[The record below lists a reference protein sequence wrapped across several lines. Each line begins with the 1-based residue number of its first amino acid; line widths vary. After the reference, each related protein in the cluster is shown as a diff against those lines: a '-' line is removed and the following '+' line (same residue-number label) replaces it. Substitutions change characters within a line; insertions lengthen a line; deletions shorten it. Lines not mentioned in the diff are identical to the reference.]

1 MSDEQGAEAPKPK
14 VVCYQSTDQSGHVCW
29 KAKGCVARDP
39 AGLAKLLGIPEDQ
52 LEWAIDLDAWQ
63 ADQRRH
69 RRIKSRVVPSS
80 PVW

>member
-1 MSDEQGAEAPKPK
+1 MSDEPEQEAPKK
-14 VVCYQSTDQSGHVCW
+14 IVVYQSLDTDGHICW
-29 KAKGCVARDP
+29 RAKGCVARDP
-39 AGLAKLLGIPEDQ
+39 AGLAKLLGVAEDQ
-52 LEWAIDLDAWQ
+52 LTHAIDMEAWQ